1 VKLTLTGAPVLE
13 ANGARLEVR
22 EFGGRK
28 LRLLL
33 AVLVLERQRPMHRD
47 ELADV
52 LWPVNLP
59 ATWAPA
65 LRGLVSKV
73 RALLAAAGTPTVG
86 EVTQAFGSYQ
96 VELLP
101 PVDVDV
107 ESAAAA
113 VERAERAMGA
123 GEYRDAC
130 TASLAAAAIVRRPF
144 LAGEEGHWVERQR
157 LLLQS
162 LQTRALHALGESRL
176 ERGQFERA
184 LTAANEAIRV
194 APFNDA
200 GHRQLMRAHAAA
212 GNWAEALRDYERYRV
227 LLAEE
232 LGVDPS
238 PHTQAL
244 YLELL
249 RDLHSFPSRRAR
261 HPQPA
266 PA

>member
-1 VKLTLTGAPVLE
+1 VLE

-33 AVLVLERQRPMHRD
+33 AVLVLERHRPMHRD
-47 ELADV
+47 EIADV
-52 LWPVNLP
+52 LWPGNLP
-59 ATWAPA
+59 VTWAPA
-65 LRGLVSKV
+65 LRGLVSRV
-73 RALLAAAGTPTVG
+73 RMLLIAAEGPAVG
-86 EVTQAFGSYQ
+86 AVSQAFGSYQ
-96 VELLP
+96 LELVP

-107 ESAAAA
+107 ESASSE
-113 VERAERAMGA
+113 VERAERALGA
-123 GEYRDAC
+123 GEYADAC
-130 TASLAAAAIVRRPF
+130 AAAVAAASIARRPF
-144 LAGEEGHWVERQR
+144 LAGEDGRWVERQR
-157 LLLQS
+157 LLLHS
-162 LQTRALHALGESRL
+162 LHTRALHVLGEGRL
-176 ERGQFERA
+176 GRGQLERA
-184 LTAANEAIRV
+184 LSAASEAIRV

-238 PHTQAL
+238 PDTQSL

-249 RDLHSFPSRRAR
+249 RDLQSFSTRSV
-261 HPQPA
+261 PQRGSA
-266 PA
+266 SA